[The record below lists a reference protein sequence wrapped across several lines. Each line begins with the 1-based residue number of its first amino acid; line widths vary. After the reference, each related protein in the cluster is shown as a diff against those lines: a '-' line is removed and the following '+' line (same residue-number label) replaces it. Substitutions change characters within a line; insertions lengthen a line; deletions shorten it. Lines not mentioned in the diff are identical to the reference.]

1 VKSVLLQKLDL
12 HQDPSAASKIKKQ
25 SQSLIALAFAFSL
38 AEFPKGALTQNRDF
52 ASCGQGDPD
61 TPTAPKGAAVNRK
74 VSQWQFT
81 TVQSNQFRGQM
92 VARLWRAAYRAGE
105 KLECDTYGKTQD
117 YTRKTGIEYKQIFA
131 PVGANPDM
139 LDRQKLWNQV
149 EQSELKKTEV
159 SSRRQD

>member
-38 AEFPKGALTQNRDF
+38 AEFPKGALTQNTKF
-52 ASCGQGDPD
+52 CKYGQGNPD

-92 VARLWRAAYRAGE
+92 VARLWRVQHTEQAKNWSVTHTEKRRTTPE
-105 KLECDTYGKTQD
+105 KLASNTSKFLPQLG
-117 YTRKTGIEYKQIFA
+117 
-131 PVGANPDM
+131 
-139 LDRQKLWNQV
+139 QV
-149 EQSELKKTEV
+149 LTC
-159 SSRRQD
+159 